1 MLYLLAEN
9 KVKSFLKA
17 DKKFVLLT
25 GFPSPQP
32 FFFGFLLLDRFLIF
46 FFKYICLPSYLALSQ
61 YGLVSAFVKHMA
73 LWLYGLVSVWPYGCM
88 ALWLY
93 GLVSV
98 WPCDFMALWHMALWH
113 MALWHMALWHMAL
126 CL

>member
-17 DKKFVLLT
+17 DPKFVLLT

-46 FFKYICLPSYLALSQ
+46 FKYICLPSYLALCQ

-113 MALWHMALWHMAL
+113 MALWHMAL